1 MMPKKIGIFI
11 AAILVLMVFSVT
23 SVSAQPTNG
32 GFETG
37 DYSGWGNYIPSGGSI
52 DVNTSYTAD
61 SDWPDDI
68 GPTYSPVEGNYFA
81 VLKTDGPGSYTT
93 LRQDIYLNA
102 GQTIKGYA
110 AFDAQEFYDVDYND
124 NATVIIKDSS
134 NNVIDTLWYSDVFKV
149 GDLGESPWESWEWT
163 ATTAGTYTLEMK
175 VSNVG
180 YNYNDNVDNSFL
192 DSRALFDG
200 ISVSGSSADIPE
212 FPSIALPVAAIM
224 GIMFIFGRRK
234 TE

>member
-11 AAILVLMVFSVT
+11 AAILMLMVFSVT

-32 GFETG
+32 GFEAG
-37 DYSGWGNYIPSGGSI
+37 DYSGWDFFIPPGGSI
-52 DVNTSYTAD
+52 DVVTSYEAGLGKIYD
-61 SDWPDDI
+61 
-68 GPTYSPVEGNYFA
+68 PVEGDYFA

-93 LRQDIYLNA
+93 LSQDIYLGV

-110 AFDAQEFYDVDYND
+110 AFDAQDSYYVDEFGVIYND
-124 NATVIIKDSS
+124 NAAVMIKDSS
-134 NNVIDTLWYSDVFKV
+134 NIVIDTPWYSDVDAV
-149 GDLGESPWESWEWT
+149 GGFEDGPWESWEWT

-180 YNYNDNVDNSFL
+180 DSVL

-200 ISVSGSSADIPE
+200 ISVYGSSADIPE

>member
-11 AAILVLMVFSVT
+11 AAILMLMVFSVT

-32 GFETG
+32 GFEAG
-37 DYSGWGNYIPSGGSI
+37 DYSGWVSYIPSGGSI
-52 DVNTSYTAD
+52 DVVTSYT
-61 SDWPDDI
+61 SDQGTNYIPF
-68 GPTYSPVEGNYFA
+68 EGNSFA
-81 VLKTDGPGSYTT
+81 LLKTDGPGSYTT
-93 LRQDIYLNA
+93 LSQNIYLGA

-110 AFDAQEFYDVDYND
+110 AFDAQEVYEEIYND

-134 NNVIDTLWYSDVFKV
+134 NNVIDTLWYSDVATV
-149 GDLGESPWESWEWT
+149 GDFGDGPWESWEWT
-163 ATTAGTYTLEMK
+163 ATKAGTYTLEMK

-180 YNYNDNVDNSFL
+180 YNFDDNVDNSLL